1 MFSVLDSVFS
11 TLYTAGETVTVPV
24 FLLILLSALVLGAI
38 HALVYQRLN
47 RCSGSLAVTLA
58 TLPAVVAVVI
68 LMVNGNLG
76 AGVAVAGAFSLV
88 RFRSAPGSGKEIAAV
103 FTSMATGLACG
114 MGSPALALLFVLVLC
129 AADLVFGKSFLAS
142 GKSAGQRLL
151 HITVPES
158 LEYGSMFDDLFETYT
173 KGARLLR
180 VKTANLG
187 SLNRLTY
194 EIELK
199 EPGSE
204 KALLDELRCRNG
216 NLEISL
222 SVQTEDPAE
231 L

>member
-1 MFSVLDSVFS
+1 MLNSVFS

-24 FLLILLSALVLGAI
+24 FLLILLSALVLGGI

-68 LMVNGNLG
+68 LMVNGNIG

-88 RFRSAPGSGKEIAAV
+88 RFRSAPGTGKEIAAV

-114 MGSPALALLFVLVLC
+114 MGSPTLALLFVLILC
-129 AADLVFGKSFLAS
+129 LADLVYVKTGFAAGQ
-142 GKSAGQRLL
+142 SAGKRLL

-158 LEYGSMFDDLFETYT
+158 LEYNSMFDDLFETYT
-173 KGARLLR
+173 ASARLLR

-199 EPGSE
+199 KPGTE

>member
-1 MFSVLDSVFS
+1 M
-11 TLYTAGETVTVPV
+11 
-24 FLLILLSALVLGAI
+24 
-38 HALVYQRLN
+38 YQRLN

-68 LMVNGNLG
+68 LMVNGNIG

-88 RFRSAPGSGKEIAAV
+88 RFRSAPGTGKEIAAV

-114 MGSPALALLFVLVLC
+114 MGSPTLALLFVLILC
-129 AADLVFGKSFLAS
+129 AADLVYVKTGFAAGK
-142 GKSAGQRLL
+142 GAGQRLL

-158 LEYGSMFDDLFETYT
+158 LEYASMFDDLFETYT
-173 KGARLLR
+173 TSAKLLR

-199 EPGSE
+199 KPGTE